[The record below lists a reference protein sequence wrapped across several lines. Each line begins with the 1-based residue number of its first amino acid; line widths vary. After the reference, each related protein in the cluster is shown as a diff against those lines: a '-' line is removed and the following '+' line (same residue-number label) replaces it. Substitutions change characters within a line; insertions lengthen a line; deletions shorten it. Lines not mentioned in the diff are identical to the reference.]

1 MSSVWVCRNGNKI
14 FDNEKQIL
22 KCEFKHKATG
32 ICCKLSLQ
40 GSNKCDA
47 AEYAPVVRGKWELY
61 QPNACFLAKYRCSVC
76 KEEHRNPSEKYCP
89 SCGAKMEEQ

>member
-1 MSSVWVCRNGNKI
+1 MSSVWVCSAYGGVVPKGTPQQCDRLRGK
-14 FDNEKQIL
+14 
-22 KCEFKHKATG
+22 KCYRHGTIE
-32 ICCKLSLQ
+32 
-40 GSNKCDA
+40 NDCDA
-47 AEYAPVVRGKWELY
+47 VEYAPVVRGKWELY